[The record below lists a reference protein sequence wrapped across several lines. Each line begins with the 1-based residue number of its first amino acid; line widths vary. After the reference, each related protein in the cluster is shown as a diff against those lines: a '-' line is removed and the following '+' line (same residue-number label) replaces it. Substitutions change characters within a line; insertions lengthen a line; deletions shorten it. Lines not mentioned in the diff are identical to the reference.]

1 MGSYF
6 TEKTRGWGLRISKVD
21 FAFAQHS
28 VLPEAAVNVLGAST
42 QGSAGREGGDG
53 VGGCGEG
60 PAALWSSKLV
70 FMGFLLVFSSFFL
83 LSKRL
88 ITVLCDK

>member
-21 FAFAQHS
+21 FAFAQDS
-28 VLPEAAVNVLGAST
+28 VLPEAVVNVLGAST
-42 QGSAGREGGDG
+42 QGSAGWEGRDS
-53 VGGCGEG
+53 GGCGEG
-60 PAALWSSKLV
+60 PAVCWSSKLV

-88 ITVLCDK
+88 ITVLSDK